1 MPRNR
6 PEPEQ
11 SAVAIGIRRVEA
23 GDVGVLDGLC
33 TLLRQSVD
41 QGASVGFLA
50 PLSQATALAY
60 WTRIVGALGPE
71 LALWVAEDRGRVV
84 GSVQLAPCGKE
95 NGRHRA
101 EVQKL
106 FVLPGHRGQGIA
118 TRLMDALEA
127 CARADGRTLL
137 VLDTEAGSGA
147 EGFYRALGWQRVGEV
162 PDYAASPRGELHA
175 TAIHFKRLS
184 P

>member
-1 MPRNR
+1 MPGNR

-11 SAVAIGIRRVEA
+11 DGAAIGIRRVEA

-33 TLLRQSVD
+33 TLLRHSVD

-50 PLSQATALAY
+50 PLSQVTALAY
-60 WTRIVGALGPE
+60 WEHIVGALGPE
-71 LALWVAEDRGRVV
+71 LVLWVAEDRGRVV
-84 GSVQLAPCGKE
+84 GSVQLSLCGKE

-118 TRLMDALEA
+118 TRLMDPLEA
-127 CARADGRTLL
+127 CARAGGRTLL
-137 VLDTEAGSGA
+137 VLDT
-147 EGFYRALGWQRVGEV
+147 
-162 PDYAASPRGELHA
+162 
-175 TAIHFKRLS
+175 
-184 P
+184 